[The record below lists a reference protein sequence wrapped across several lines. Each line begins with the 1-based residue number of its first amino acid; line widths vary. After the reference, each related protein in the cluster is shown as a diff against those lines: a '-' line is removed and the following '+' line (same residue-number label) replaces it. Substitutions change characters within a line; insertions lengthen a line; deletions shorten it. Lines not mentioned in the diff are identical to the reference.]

1 MTLRY
6 VGRRLPKL
14 HKWDKDVATVEW
26 CEKNVYMHSD
36 SSPLTGM
43 IRFDDTP
50 HIEEVLNDSDRPEVW
65 KQLLNWSTQTG
76 KTLSLQCA
84 WAKSMCTDPTRMQ
97 WSIKNN
103 NDIEDYLD
111 EKILPFVRG
120 VKNLQEKLVTL
131 AEDRKKKTR
140 AKSMNVYGGGTTF
153 TGTTAAERRSKSV
166 KYLFCDEIALYGKG
180 HFLELEGRTKAY
192 ERHFRKIMAVSSRKY
207 DGDEMDTNYAT
218 CETKKEWQT
227 WCGSCNQHFYAE
239 SKHFKFLTVSE
250 YLRKAG
256 LTEEE
261 FNLQRYTRI
270 AVQDVYIE
278 CPHCCHHISNSEKD
292 QNIYDRKYKFVIVD
306 GEADGKTIG
315 YKANALAVRIT
326 SFENIATLL
335 INAEYEGDIDV
346 LHQLYIDYFNE
357 FYSRPVETVS
367 TDRMLL
373 LSSGYPELSV
383 PKGAIKGYMCVD
395 TQKDHF
401 WVSIHIFTYGRVNNM
416 VYAAKCETF
425 GELEN
430 LWLRCQNIGS
440 DNFMISKMGIDRL
453 GFNESGVNRTEEVD
467 SFVQY
472 MVAKYK
478 NGDEN
483 RIYATEGHNILEG
496 NVALRVVNTRD
507 LSNNRSKIDIKIIK
521 FSNRYLKN
529 VLFTAIERGLAKADD
544 PELSYGSNL
553 FFINT
558 DELKKCES
566 DKTAKAYISQMTA
579 EVYDFAKHPKTGKVA
594 TEKSWIPIRKH
605 NHYWDTAVISE
616 VFAQMDNLALALA
629 TSDEGISD
637 ALSGIFSIA

>member
-1 MTLRY
+1 MILRY

-14 HKWDKDVATVEW
+14 HTWDKDVATVEW

-120 VKNLQEKLVTL
+120 VKPLQEKLVTL

-207 DGDEMDTNYAT
+207 DGDEMDTNYST
-218 CETKKEWQT
+218 CEAKKEWQT
-227 WCGSCNQHFYAE
+227 WCSSCDQHFYAE
-239 SKHFKFLTVSE
+239 SKHFKFMTVPE
-250 YLRKAG
+250 YLRKEG

-261 FNLQRYTRI
+261 FNLQRYTRL
-270 AVQDVYIE
+270 AVQNVYVE
-278 CPHCCHHISNSEKD
+278 CPHCGYHISNSEKD

-373 LSSGYPELSV
+373 LSSGYPELTV

-401 WVSIHIFTYGRVNNM
+401 WVSLHIFSYGRVNNM
-416 VYAAKCETF
+416 VYATKCETF
-425 GELEN
+425 GELED
-430 LWLRCQNIGS
+430 LWLMGQNLENG
-440 DNFMISKMGIDRL
+440 FMISKMGIDRR
-453 GFNESGVNRTEEVD
+453 GFNESGVNRTAEVD
-467 SFVQY
+467 AFVEY
-472 MVAKYK
+472 MVSKYK

-483 RIYATEGHNILEG
+483 RIYATEGHS
-496 NVALRVVNTRD
+496 ALTGDRAISVVNSRD
-507 LSNNRSKIDIKIIK
+507 LSNNRNKIDIKILK
-521 FSNRYLKN
+521 FSNIYLKN
-529 VLFTAIERGLAKADD
+529 VLSRSIERGLAVIDD
-544 PELSYGSNL
+544 PELGYASNL
-553 FFINT
+553 FLINN
-558 DELKKCES
+558 DEIRRSEE
-566 DKTAKAYISQMTA
+566 DRTAKSYISQMTS
-579 EVYDFAKHPKTGKVA
+579 EVFDYAKHPKTGKVA
-594 TEKSWIPIRKH
+594 SEKSWVRVRKD
-605 NHYWDTAVISE
+605 NHWWDTAVISE
-616 VFAQMDNLALALA
+616 AFAEMDKIALAVSP
-629 TSDEGISD
+629 SDEGLSD
-637 ALSGIFSIA
+637 VLGNIFSIA

>member
-1 MTLRY
+1 MILRY

-26 CEKNVYMHSD
+26 CENNVYMHSD

-84 WAKSMCTDPTRMQ
+84 WAKSMSTDPTRMQ

-120 VKNLQEKLVTL
+120 VKLLQEKLVTL

-227 WCGSCNQHFYAE
+227 WCQECDTHFYAE
-239 SKHFKFLTVSE
+239 SKHFKFLTVAE
-250 YLRKAG
+250 YLRNEG
-256 LTEEE
+256 LSEEE
-261 FNLQRYTRI
+261 FNLQRYTRL
-270 AVQDVYIE
+270 AVQNVYVE
-278 CPHCCHHISNSEKD
+278 CPNCSHHISNSEKD

-306 GEADGKTIG
+306 GEDDGKTIG

-357 FYSRPVETVS
+357 FYSRPVETV
-367 TDRMLL
+367 TADRMLL
-373 LSSGYPELSV
+373 LSSGYPELTV

-401 WVSIHIFTYGRVNNM
+401 WVSVHIFTYGRVNNM
-416 VYAAKCETF
+416 VYATRLETF
-425 GELEN
+425 GELED
-430 LWLRCQNIGS
+430 LWLICQNLGEG
-440 DNFMISKMGIDRL
+440 FMISKMGIDRR
-453 GFNESGVNRTEEVD
+453 GFNESGVNRTAEVD
-467 SFVQY
+467 EFVQY
-472 MVAKYK
+472 MVSKYK

-483 RIYATEGHNILEG
+483 RIYATQGHSILDG
-496 NVALRVVNTRD
+496 NVPLKVINSRD
-507 LSNNRSKIDIKIIK
+507 LSNNRTKIDIKILK
-521 FSNRYLKN
+521 FSNIYLKN
-529 VLFTAIERGLAKADD
+529 ILNTAIVRGLAVCDD
-544 PELSYGSNL
+544 PELGYKSNMFL
-553 FFINT
+553 INT

-566 DKTAKAYISQMTA
+566 DKTAKSYISQMTS

-594 TEKSWIPIRKH
+594 TEKSWYPIRKH
-605 NHYWDTAVISE
+605 NHWWDTAVISE

-629 TSDEGISD
+629 PSDEGISD
-637 ALSGIFSIA
+637 ALSGLFNIA